1 MASFPRSDSGTSRF
15 GDSSDSCPGSGSVL
29 SWVEDAAAGACDPY
43 AVDASPGWGSPASCS
58 GDSVSPG
65 SSVASFCSLLSI
77 GSSSGASDG
86 SSAGR
91 PGSGQGSPVPFGNGP
106 AREAMD
112 VRAIVHA
119 WPVRPNSLQATRGR
133 RGK

>member
-1 MASFPRSDSGTSRF
+1 MASFPRTDSGNSRC

-29 SWVEDAAAGACDPY
+29 SWVEDAAADACGPY
-43 AVDASPGWGSPASCS
+43 AVDASPGWGSCASHS

-65 SSVASFCSLLSI
+65 SSSVASFCSLLSI
-77 GSSSGASDG
+77 GSSSGGASDG

-91 PGSGQGSPVPFGNGP
+91 PGSGQGSPAQFGND
-106 AREAMD
+106 EAME